1 MKTYLMADPVRY
13 PAMTTAQIRET
24 FLIDSLHVPGT
35 LTQAYVDLD
44 RAISICEEAVLA
56 ERWKEPCEAFAGDS
70 GSRSRLARRG

>member
-24 FLIDSLHVPGT
+24 FLIDSLYVPGT

-44 RAISICEEAVLA
+44 RALVGMAS
-56 ERWKEPCEAFAGDS
+56 PSDNSHHPYPG
-70 GSRSRLARRG
+70 